1 MGMELSNV
9 RITGGLDVTALN
21 LSVMKLVSGLQRIQ
35 TQFCKGLYAPGG
47 MLAGSDQQAPKKT
60 ARIDLSEDRFQ
71 DLMEAFAKQAEVNVR
86 AAQAEKGHVME
97 EVRKVSLY
105 FCQCLSKPV
114 KM

>member
-1 MGMELSNV
+1 M

-21 LSVMKLVSGLQRIQ
+21 LSVMKLVSGLQWIQ

-47 MLAGSDQQAPKKT
+47 MLAGSDQQASKKT

-71 DLMEAFAKQAEVNVR
+71 YLMEAFAKQAEVNIR

-97 EVRKVSLY
+97 EVRNVSLY
-105 FCQCLSKPV
+105 FYQCLSKPV